1 MRYIT
6 AAIGLV
12 AFSLTVQADTAL
24 QYKFSFAVQSEQGQV
39 LAIDAS
45 VPLGTSHTMH
55 ATKHLWFEIEAP
67 SSSDDRSW
75 TVVRLVDDSSGK
87 PVILHSAKTGGPVTQ
102 LRSFGYRICSGT
114 TTFSTGSGG
123 KPPECVRKVSGAAGQ

>member
-1 MRYIT
+1 MRYV
-6 AAIGLV
+6 AAIFGLI
-12 AFSLTVQADTAL
+12 ALSLAAQADTAL
-24 QYKFSFAVQSEQGQV
+24 QYKFSFLVQSEQGQV

-67 SSSDDRSW
+67 SSSDYQSW

-114 TTFSTGSGG
+114 TSFSTGIEG
-123 KPPECVRKVSGAAGQ
+123 KLPECVEKVSGAAGQ